1 MYPQLKLLPGKEANV
16 AFRHPWIFSGALEPI
31 PEGVT
36 HGDLVCVADKKGK
49 ILGTGTFSS
58 HSSIAV
64 RVFDFDDAI
73 IDKKWFVKRLK
84 DAETRRTV
92 MGFGPGTQT
101 TGYRLVFG
109 ETDGIPGLVV
119 DRYGDVIVL
128 QISTAGLDRLR
139 AEVLEAV
146 VEAYKPKTVI
156 ERSDLAARREEGLEG
171 ASGVLH
177 GDETGPVEFL
187 EHGMKFSADVM
198 TGQKT
203 GFFLDQKDL
212 RHAITT
218 MAEDRTVLNLFSYT
232 GASGVAALSGGAESV
247 RNVDSSATALAQCAK
262 HAEMNGL
269 DPKLMLTEE
278 ADVFQFLGVPAESQ
292 YDMVLLDP
300 PALIKSRRD
309 EEDGKKA
316 YHFLNRAAMRLVKD
330 GGIFITSSCSTYMT
344 EDDLAFTLRRASV
357 QSKLKLDVLGVIH
370 QSPDHPSSV
379 YFPESAYLKSYI
391 CRVQRSN

>member
-1 MYPQLKLLPGKEANV
+1 MYPILKLLPGKEANV
-16 AFRHPWIFSGALEPI
+16 AFRHPWIFSGALEPA
-31 PEGVT
+31 PEGVA
-36 HGDLVCVADKKGK
+36 HSNLVSVADKKGK
-49 ILGTGTFSS
+49 ILGTGTFSN

-64 RVFDFDDAI
+64 RVFDFEEAV
-73 IDKKWFVKRLK
+73 IDKKWFVKKLK
-84 DAETRRTV
+84 EAEERRVV
-92 MGFGPGTQT
+92 MGFGTGTQT

-119 DRYGDVIVL
+119 DRYGNVVVL

-139 AEVLEAV
+139 AEVLAAV
-146 VEAYKPKTVI
+146 IEAYKPKTVI

-171 ASGVLH
+171 ASGVLY
-177 GDETGPVEFL
+177 GDEPGPIEFL

-218 MAEDRTVLNLFSYT
+218 MAEDRSVLNLFSYT

-269 DPKLMLTEE
+269 DANLMLTEE
-278 ADVFQFLGVPAESQ
+278 ADVFQFLGTPAEPQ

-316 YHFLNRAAMRLVKD
+316 YHFLNRAAMRLVKN
-330 GGIFITSSCSTYMT
+330 GGIFITSSCSTYMS

-357 QSKLKLDVLGVIH
+357 QSKLRLDVLGVVR
-370 QSPDHPSSV
+370 QSPDHPFSV
-379 YFPESAYLKSYI
+379 YFPESAYLKSFI
-391 CRVQRSN
+391 CRVSR